1 MAEKLYTI
9 PVNDAFDEQ
18 SECPICSMYKK
29 LEDDSIAFMMGP
41 SYMEDDIRMETD
53 RLGFCKPH
61 MLMLSKQENRLGL
74 ALILKTHLDR
84 QKKEALEIA
93 GKTVQG
99 KKLFK
104 KPEEAEIVR
113 WAREKTASCYICK
126 RIDNMFSRYLDT
138 VLRLYEKDADFRKKY
153 SECKGFCQEHF
164 GMLIKKG
171 QEVLR
176 EQELQSF
183 VTLTAKLYTDNLQ
196 RLADDL
202 DWFTDKFDY
211 RYRDAPWKNSRD
223 AIERAVTKTNGI
235 IQTKNEKGKEK

>member
-29 LEDDSIAFMMGP
+29 LEDDSITFMMGP

-53 RLGFCKPH
+53 KMGFCKPH

-84 QKKEALEIA
+84 QKKEALQLA
-93 GKTVQG
+93 AKPV
-99 KKLFK
+99 KASKLFK
-104 KPEEAEIVR
+104 KAEDAEIVR
-113 WAREKTASCYICK
+113 WAEEQTKACYICK
-126 RIDNMFSRYLDT
+126 RIDVMFPRYLDT
-138 VLRLYEKDADFRKKY
+138 VLRLYQKDAAFREKY
-153 SECKGFCQEHF
+153 AACKGFCQEHL
-164 GMLIKKG
+164 GLLIKKA
-171 QEVLR
+171 QEVLK

-183 VTLTAKLYTDNLQ
+183 VTLTTKLYTDNLQ

-211 RYRDAPWKNSRD
+211 RFRDAPWKNSRD

-235 IQTKNEKGKEK
+235 LQEKGKEK